1 MGIKSYKPVTP
12 GLRHRTGYT
21 FEELT
26 KGAMPR
32 KSLLRAKRSSGGRS
46 NVGQVSARHIG
57 GGHRQAYRVIDFKR
71 DKHGIPATVASI
83 EYDPNRSCRIAL
95 LKYRDGEWRY
105 ILAPLGVKVGD
116 VLSSGTGSEIKS
128 GNCLPLAEIP
138 LGTMVHNVE
147 MIRGKGGQMARSA
160 GAQVQLM
167 AKEAD
172 FAHLRL
178 PSGEVRMVRLA
189 CQATVGQV
197 GNTEHEGI
205 SIGKAGRNRW
215 KGKRPYS
222 RGVVKNPHDHPM
234 GGGEGKS
241 SGGRH
246 PCSPTGV
253 LAKGKKTRNRRKL
266 SSKFILKRRK

>member
-12 GLRHRTGYT
+12 GLRHRTGFT

-26 KGAMPR
+26 KGQRPR
-32 KSLLRAKRSSGGRS
+32 KALLQSLRSSGGRS

-57 GGHRQAYRVIDFKR
+57 GGHRHHYRIIDFKR
-71 DKHGIPATVASI
+71 DKHGIPATVTAI

-95 LKYRDGEWRY
+95 LKYQDGEWRY

-116 VLSSGTGSEIKS
+116 LLASGPGAEIKN
-128 GNCLPLAEIP
+128 GNALPLAEIP
-138 LGTMVHNVE
+138 LGSMVHNVE
-147 MIRGKGGQMARSA
+147 LAKGKGGQLARSA
-160 GAQVQLM
+160 GCQVQLM
-167 AKEAD
+167 AKEGEY
-172 FAHLRL
+172 AHLRL
-178 PSGEVRMVRLA
+178 PSGEVRMVKLA

-197 GNTEHEGI
+197 GNTEHESV

-215 KGKRPYS
+215 TGKRPYS
-222 RGVVKNPHDHPM
+222 RGVAKNPHDHPM

-266 SSKFILKRRK
+266 SSKFILKRRR

>member
-26 KGAMPR
+26 KGAKPR
-32 KSLLRAKRSSGGRS
+32 RSLLQSLRSSGGR
-46 NVGQVSARHIG
+46 NNYGHVSARHIG
-57 GGHRQAYRVIDFKR
+57 GGHRKAYRVIDFKR
-71 DKHGIPATVASI
+71 DKHSIPATVAAI

-95 LKYRDGEWRY
+95 LKYKDGEWRY

-116 VLSSGTGSEIKS
+116 VLSSGPGSEIKS

-147 MIRGKGGQMARSA
+147 MMKGKGGQLARSA
-160 GAQVQLM
+160 GTAVQLM
-167 AKEAD
+167 AKAAD

-197 GNTEHEGI
+197 GNLEHENV
-205 SIGKAGRNRW
+205 SIGKAGRSRW
-215 KGKRPYS
+215 MNYRPYS

>member
-1 MGIKSYKPVTP
+1 
-12 GLRHRTGYT
+12 L
-21 FEELT
+21 LQ
-26 KGAMPR
+26 
-32 KSLLRAKRSSGGRS
+32 SLRSSGGRS

-57 GGHRQAYRVIDFKR
+57 GGHRQHYRIIDFKR
-71 DKHGIPATVASI
+71 DKHGIPATVAAI

-105 ILAPLGVKVGD
+105 ILAPLGVKVGE
-116 VLSSGTGSEIKS
+116 VLASGPGSEIKN
-128 GNCLPLAEIP
+128 GNALPLSEIP
-138 LGTMVHNVE
+138 LGSMVHNVE
-147 MIRGKGGQMARSA
+147 MIRGKGGQLARSA
-160 GAQVQLM
+160 GTQVQLM
-167 AKEAD
+167 AKEAAY
-172 FAHLRL
+172 AHLRL
-178 PSGEVRMVRLA
+178 PSGEVRMVKLE
-189 CQATVGQV
+189 CLATVGQV
-197 GNTEHEGI
+197 GNTEHESV

-222 RGVVKNPHDHPM
+222 RGVAKNPHDHPM

>member
-26 KGAMPR
+26 KGQKPR
-32 KSLLRAKRSSGGRS
+32 KALLQSLRSSGGRS

-57 GGHRQAYRVIDFKR
+57 GGHRQHYRIIDFKR
-71 DKHGIPATVASI
+71 DKHGIPATVAAI

-95 LKYRDGEWRY
+95 LKYQDGEWRY
-105 ILAPLGVKVGD
+105 ILAPLGVKVGE
-116 VLSSGTGSEIKS
+116 VLASGPGSEIKN
-128 GNCLPLAEIP
+128 GNALPLSEIP
-138 LGTMVHNVE
+138 LGSMVHNVE
-147 MIRGKGGQMARSA
+147 MKRGKGGQLARSA
-160 GAQVQLM
+160 GTQVQLM
-167 AKEAD
+167 AKEAAY
-172 FAHLRL
+172 AHLRL
-178 PSGEVRMVRLA
+178 PSGEVRMVKLE
-189 CQATVGQV
+189 CLATVGQV
-197 GNTEHEGI
+197 GNTEHESV

-222 RGVVKNPHDHPM
+222 RGVAKNPHDHPM

>member
-26 KGAMPR
+26 GGGKPR
-32 KSLLRAKRSSGGRS
+32 KSLRRSLRSSGGR
-46 NVGQVSARHIG
+46 NNYGHVSARHIG
-57 GGHRQAYRVIDFKR
+57 GGHRRTYRIIDFRR
-71 DKHGIPATVASI
+71 DKPSIPATVTAI

-116 VLSSGTGSEIKS
+116 VLMSGVGAEIKP

-147 MIRGKGGQMARSA
+147 LIRGKGGQLARSA
-160 GAQVQLM
+160 GAAVQLM
-167 AKEAD
+167 AKAD
-172 FAHLRL
+172 DYAHLRL

-197 GNTEHEGI
+197 GNLEHENV
-205 SIGKAGRNRW
+205 SLGKAGRRRW
-215 KGKRPYS
+215 MNYRPYS
-222 RGVVKNPHDHPM
+222 RGVAKNPHDHPM

>member
-12 GLRHRTGYT
+12 GLRHRTGHT

-26 KGAMPR
+26 RGARPR
-32 KSLLRAKRSSGGRS
+32 KSLQRELRSSGGR
-46 NVGQVSARHIG
+46 NNYGHVSARHIG
-57 GGHRQAYRVIDFKR
+57 GGHRRAYRIIDFRR
-71 DKHGIPATVASI
+71 DKHSIPATVAAI

-95 LKYRDGEWRY
+95 LKYKDGEWRY

-116 VLSSGTGSEIKS
+116 VLTSGTGSEIKP

-147 MIRGKGGQMARSA
+147 LIRGKGGQMARSA
-160 GAQVQLM
+160 GTAVQLM
-167 AKEAD
+167 AKADD

-197 GNTEHEGI
+197 GNLEHENI
-205 SIGKAGRNRW
+205 SIGKAGRRRW
-215 KGKRPYS
+215 MNYRPYS

-246 PCSPTGV
+246 PCSPTGL

>member
-26 KGAMPR
+26 NGQRPHKALLQ
-32 KSLLRAKRSSGGRS
+32 SLRSSGGRS

-57 GGHRQAYRVIDFKR
+57 GGHRQHYRVIDFKR
-71 DKHGIPATVASI
+71 DKHGIPAMVAAI

-95 LKYRDGEWRY
+95 LKYQDGEWRY
-105 ILAPLGVKVGD
+105 ILAPLGVKVGEM
-116 VLSSGTGSEIKS
+116 LASGPGAEIKN
-128 GNCLPLAEIP
+128 GNALPLAEIP
-138 LGTMVHNVE
+138 LGSMVHNVE
-147 MIRGKGGQMARSA
+147 MIKGKGGQLARSA
-160 GAQVQLM
+160 GCQVQLM
-167 AKEAD
+167 AKEGEY
-172 FAHLRL
+172 AHLRL
-178 PSGEVRMVRLA
+178 PSGEVRMVKLA

-197 GNTEHEGI
+197 GNTEHESV

-215 KGKRPYS
+215 RGKRPYS
-222 RGVVKNPHDHPM
+222 RGVAKNPHDHPM

-266 SSKFILKRRK
+266 SSKFILKRRR